1 MICQN
6 TVGQNSVWDADTI
19 RGQEALIM
27 PNGKKRGILPH
38 GSTTKAGNNTINEYW
53 IDYSLEG
60 PNLLAGMKMPVRYVV
75 EMFLDRIAASKV
87 YLGDAYTSD
96 APLAYYENGRADEL
110 MHKDTRELLEKL
122 LHMLAEEGEET
133 TYRYIRRE
141 VLKR

>member
-1 MICQN
+1 
-6 TVGQNSVWDADTI
+6 
-19 RGQEALIM
+19 
-27 PNGKKRGILPH
+27 
-38 GSTTKAGNNTINEYW
+38 
-53 IDYSLEG
+53 
-60 PNLLAGMKMPVRYVV
+60 MKMPVRYVV

-133 TYRYIRRE
+133 TYRYIRGE